1 MANNRVYTE
10 SVVTLN
16 NQEAMARMDELKNR
30 SAELKKRMAE
40 VRAEMAKLSQEKGID
55 SKEFKA
61 AQKELLAL
69 NKELNSV
76 EKSQDSINKE
86 MQRFEKIMNNLN
98 GSNLNQLSA
107 AAKTLNKQLR
117 QLKPGT
123 DEFIATSK
131 KLKEVR
137 TRMKEIESDA
147 GQTQKMFG
155 GFFKKIGWVGLLT
168 GALAAFKKFATDM
181 IRETQLI
188 GDKWK
193 YETAGWKSAYGS
205 FIADLSSGKG
215 WNEMI
220 QRMKDAYSNGKLVA
234 KMLDEIFERNNSALL
249 QESELNLE
257 AEKQKKIYMDAT
269 KSAKERIAAAEEY
282 DRIQKQIA
290 ENRKI
295 VAQEEMEAYKL
306 QLQTRTELSDQEL
319 DLFIRDYNNNK
330 DLIDQ
335 AKEYAAKVQE
345 YETKIANTRKAQMYD
360 RDSYSLQTHANIIQ
374 SYQDEL
380 DEFKRTA
387 DESVV
392 YWSEIVA
399 KYNLGNDEMVK
410 NYVQARQKMVDADTN
425 YERATQ
431 RSSRQSATIR
441 KQLSQD
447 TQKAVNDAYKKDI
460 DASNARFQELQN
472 QAKQSYA
479 DGEITY
485 EQYQARLTELQR
497 QSLEERL
504 KIAEKHKQSTVELQ
518 SQLLDLAVQDKQKL
532 DKLMDDLQKEWAK
545 AVDDSVKDM
554 EKAVD
559 EWMKDMD
566 AEMQAFIDEWTEMT
580 EKANEIRREL
590 NPVAA
595 LEEDM
600 AAEMAALQELHDANL
615 LSEEEFEK
623 KKLEIAKRYAKKI
636 SEVQLQPYQKGI
648 EMAQGYIDQVS
659 NFATAAQEAAAA
671 NLEAQMQAELT
682 AAGDNAE
689 KREQIEAEYEQKQLD
704 LKKKYA
710 DVDMGINIAK
720 TVANGAVA
728 AIKAFADLGP
738 IAGAI
743 ATALIA
749 ATTVAE
755 VAVIIAQRNAIK
767 NSSVSSSGSSQPK
780 TGQRV
785 VSGYSKGGYTDH
797 AANDFQEVGVVHANE
812 WVAPAAMVRAN
823 PVMFASLEQMRQRG
837 NYRSG
842 AAGYADGGTV
852 AEDQA
857 TIAGASSVD
866 NDLLQR
872 VYDIMAKLEASLPLK
887 AYTVLSD
894 INAKQE
900 LDATIKSIAGKKK

>member
-16 NQEAMARMDELKNR
+16 NQEAMARMDELK
-30 SAELKKRMAE
+30 KKAMDLRDT
-40 VRAEMAKLSQEKGID
+40 MAKLAQEKGID
-55 SKEFKA
+55 SKEFKQ
-61 AQKELLAL
+61 AQKELAAT
-69 NKELNSV
+69 
-76 EKSQDSINKE
+76 EKSIDAVNKD
-86 MQRFEKIMNNLN
+86 MLRFEKIMNNLN
-98 GSNLNQLSA
+98 GSNLNELTA
-107 AAKTLNKQLR
+107 ASKKLYQQLR
-117 QLKPGT
+117 KLKPGT
-123 DEFIATSK
+123 EEFIATSK

-137 TRMKEIESDA
+137 TRMREIESQA

-155 GFFKKIGWVGLLT
+155 GFFKKIGWAGLLT
-168 GALAAFKKFATDM
+168 GALAAFKKFASDM
-181 IRETQLI
+181 ISETQLI

-193 YETAGWKSAYGS
+193 KETAGWKAAYGT

-215 WNEMI
+215 WNEMV
-220 QRMKDAYSNGKLVA
+220 QRMKNAYANGKKVA
-234 KMLDEIFERNNSALL
+234 QMLDEIFERNNSAIL

-269 KSAKERIAAAEEY
+269 KSAKDRIAAAEEY

-295 VAQEEMEAYKL
+295 VAQEELDAYKL
-306 QLQTRTELSDQEL
+306 QLQTRTELSDEEL

-330 DLIDQ
+330 QLIDQ
-335 AKEYAAKVQE
+335 AKEYADKVQE
-345 YETKIANTRKAQMYD
+345 YETKITNVKRSAMFD
-360 RDSYSLQTHANIIQ
+360 RDSYSIQMHANQIQ
-374 SYQDEL
+374 AYQDEL
-380 DEFKRTA
+380 AAFKASA

-431 RSSRQSATIR
+431 RSTKQASTLR

-447 TQKAVNDAYKKDI
+447 TQNAVNQAYKKDV

-472 QAKQSYA
+472 QAKKSYA

-485 EQYQARLTELQR
+485 EQYQARLTEIQR
-497 QSLEERL
+497 QSLEDRL

-532 DKLMDDLQKEWAK
+532 DKLMDDLQKDAAK
-545 AVDDSVKDM
+545 ALEDSIKDM
-554 EKAVD
+554 DKAID
-559 EWMKDMD
+559 EWMKEMD

-580 EKANEIRREL
+580 ERANEIRREL
-590 NPVAA
+590 NPVEA
-595 LEEDM
+595 LKEDQE
-600 AAEMAALQELHDANL
+600 AELAELDSLHEAGL
-615 LSEEEFEK
+615 LKDEEFEK
-623 KKLEIAKRYAKKI
+623 KKLEIAKRYAKEI
-636 SEVQLQPYQKGI
+636 TAAQLQPYEKGV
-648 EMAQGYIDQVS
+648 EAAQGFINQVS
-659 NFATAAQEAAAA
+659 DFVSKAQEAAAA

-689 KREQIEAEYEQKQLD
+689 KREQIEQEYEQKQLD
-704 LKKKYA
+704 LKKQYA

-743 ATALIA
+743 AAAIVA

-755 VAVIIAQRNAIK
+755 IAVIVAQRNAIK
-767 NSSVSSSGSSQPK
+767 NTSISSSGSAQPK

-785 VSGYSKGGYTDH
+785 VAGYSEGGYTDRGS
-797 AANDFQEVGVVHANE
+797 NDFQPVGVVHANE

-823 PVMFASLEQMRQRG
+823 PVMFASLEQMRQSG
-837 NYRSG
+837 NYHSG
-842 AAGYADGGTV
+842 VSGYADGGTV

-857 TIAGASSVD
+857 TIAGAGNVD
-866 NDLLQR
+866 NQLLQR
-872 VYDIMAKLEASLPLK
+872 VYDIMAKIEASLPLK

-894 INAKQE
+894 LNAKQE
-900 LDATIKSIAGKKK
+900 LDATIKSIAGKKS

>member
-16 NQEAMARMDELKNR
+16 NQEANARIDELKKK
-30 SAELKKRMAE
+30 ALELRDA
-40 VRAEMAKLSQEKGID
+40 MAKIAQEKGIN

-61 AQKELLAL
+61 AQKELMAT
-69 NKELNSV
+69 
-76 EKSQDSINKE
+76 EKSIKSCTAD
-86 MQRFEKIMNNLN
+86 MEKFQKTVNNLN
-98 GSNLNQLSA
+98 GSNLNELQA
-107 AAKTLNKQLR
+107 AARKLYNQMRK
-117 QLKPGT
+117 LKPGT
-123 DEFIATSK
+123 DEFVAASK

-137 TRMKEIESDA
+137 ARMKEIEGAA

-155 GFFKKIGWVGLLT
+155 GFFKKIGWAGLLT
-168 GALAAFKKFATDM
+168 GALATFKKFVSDM
-181 IRETQLI
+181 IAETQLI

-193 YETAGWKSAYGS
+193 VEVAGWKSAYGS

-215 WNEMI
+215 WNEMV
-220 QRMKDAYSNGKLVA
+220 QRMKDAYANGKKVA
-234 KMLDEIFERNNSALL
+234 QMLDEIFERNNSALL

-290 ENRKI
+290 ENRKV
-295 VAQEEMEAYKL
+295 VAQEELDAYKL

-335 AKEYAAKVQE
+335 AKEYADKVQE
-345 YETKIANTRKAQMYD
+345 YETKISNTRKAQMFD
-360 RDSYSLQTHANIIQ
+360 RDSYSIQTHASILQ

-392 YWSEIVA
+392 YWSEIVK

-410 NYVQARQKMVDADTN
+410 NYVQARQKVVDADTN

-431 RSSRQSATIR
+431 RSNKQASTIR

-460 DASNARFQELQN
+460 DASNARYQELQN
-472 QAKQSYA
+472 QAKQAYL
-479 DGEITY
+479 DGESSY
-485 EQYQARLTELQR
+485 EQYQQRLEDLNR
-497 QSLEERL
+497 KSLEERTA
-504 KIAEKHKQSTVELQ
+504 IAEKHKQSTIEFQ
-518 SQLLDLAVQDKQKL
+518 TQILDLAVKDKQKL
-532 DKLMDDLQKEWAK
+532 EKLMDDLQKDAQK
-545 AVDDSVKDM
+545 AMDDAM
-554 EKAVD
+554 
-559 EWMKDMD
+559 
-566 AEMQAFIDEWTEMT
+566 AELDKEVEAFMAELDKENEEQLQKWQELC
-580 EKANEIRREL
+580 ERAEEIRRENSPIYAIKEEMAEEL
-590 NPVAA
+590 SA
-595 LEEDM
+595 LEELHKNGLLSEKDYQD
-600 AAEMAALQELHDANL
+600 ARIKIIAKYASKAGDIYGEYLDKASDLANALQEADSARLD
-615 LSEEEFEK
+615 
-623 KKLEIAKRYAKKI
+623 
-636 SEVQLQPYQKGI
+636 
-648 EMAQGYIDQVS
+648 
-659 NFATAAQEAAAA
+659 
-671 NLEAQMQAELT
+671 AQMQAELT

-689 KREQIEAEYEQKQLD
+689 KRQQIEEEYEKKQLD

-710 DVDMGINIAK
+710 DVDMAINIAK

-728 AIKAFADLGP
+728 AVKAVADLGP
-738 IAGAI
+738 IAGGIMAAI
-743 ATALIA
+743 IA

-755 VAVIIAQRNAIK
+755 VAAIVAQRNAIK
-767 NSSVSSSGSSQPK
+767 NASVASSGSANTQIGKRTVAEFSE
-780 TGQRV
+780 
-785 VSGYSKGGYTDH
+785 GGYTERS
-797 AANDFQEVGVVHANE
+797 ANDYQEVGVVHANE

-823 PVMFASLEQMRQRG
+823 PVMFASLEQMRQSG
-837 NYRSG
+837 QYRSG
-842 AAGYADGGTV
+842 VAGFADGG
-852 AEDQA
+852 QA
-857 TIAGASSVD
+857 GTNAPASVGTVD
-866 NDLLQR
+866 NELLQR

-900 LDATIKSIAGKKK
+900 LENTVKSVVGK

>member
-40 VRAEMAKLSQEKGID
+40 VRAEMTKLSQEKGID

-155 GFFKKIGWVGLLT
+155 GFFKKIGWAGLLA
-168 GALAAFKKFATDM
+168 GALAAFKKFASDM
-181 IRETQLI
+181 IAQTQLI

-193 YETAGWKSAYGS
+193 VETAGWKSAYGS

-234 KMLDEIFERNNSALL
+234 QMLDEIFERNNSALL

-295 VAQEEMEAYKL
+295 VAQEELDAYKL
-306 QLQTRTELSDQEL
+306 QLQTRTELSDEEL
-319 DLFIRDYNNNK
+319 DAFIRDYNNNK
-330 DLIDQ
+330 NLIDQ
-335 AKEYAAKVQE
+335 AKEYQKELAAKKQMVE
-345 YETKIANTRKAQMYD
+345 ALYNTMTSGEGRAYEAVKGRYD
-360 RDSYSLQTHANIIQ
+360 EAVASLNDFVAAT
-374 SYQDEL
+374 
-380 DEFKRTA
+380 

-392 YWSEIVA
+392 HWADMVD

-410 NYVQARQKMVDADTN
+410 NYVQARQKMVEADTN

-431 RSSRQSATIR
+431 RSNRQSATIR

-447 TQKAVNDAYKKDI
+447 TQKAVNDVYKKDI

-479 DGEITY
+479 DGEISY

-785 VSGYSKGGYTDH
+785 VSGYSEGGYTDH

>member
-16 NQEAMARMDELKNR
+16 NQEATARLDELKKK
-30 SAELKKRMAE
+30 ALELRDA
-40 VRAEMAKLSQEKGID
+40 MAKIAQEKGIN

-61 AQKELLAL
+61 AQKELMAT
-69 NKELNSV
+69 
-76 EKSQDSINKE
+76 EKSINAVNAD
-86 MQRFEKIMNNLN
+86 MQRFEKTLNNLN
-98 GSNLNQLSA
+98 GSNLNELQA
-107 AAKTLNKQLR
+107 AARKLYNQMRK
-117 QLKPGT
+117 LKPGT
-123 DEFIATSK
+123 DEFVAASK

-137 TRMKEIESDA
+137 TRMKEIEGAA

-155 GFFKKIGWVGLLT
+155 GFFKKIGWAGLLT
-168 GALAAFKKFATDM
+168 GALAAFKKFASDM
-181 IRETQLI
+181 IAETQLI

-193 YETAGWKSAYGS
+193 IEVAGWKSAYGT

-215 WNEMI
+215 WNEMV
-220 QRMKDAYSNGKLVA
+220 QRMKDAYANGKKVA
-234 KMLDEIFERNNSALL
+234 AMLDEIFERNNSAIL

-290 ENRKI
+290 ENRKV

-410 NYVQARQKMVDADTN
+410 NYVQARQKVVDADTN

-431 RSSRQSATIR
+431 RSNRQAANIR

-460 DASNARFQELQN
+460 DASNARYQELQN
-472 QAKQSYA
+472 QAKQAYL
-479 DGEITY
+479 DGEISY
-485 EQYQARLTELQR
+485 EKYQQRLEDLNR
-497 QSLEERL
+497 KSLEERMA
-504 KIAEKHKQSTVELQ
+504 IAEKHKQSTLEFQ
-518 SQLLDLAVQDKQKL
+518 TQIMDLAVKDKQKL
-532 DKLMDDLQKEWAK
+532 EKLMDDLQKDAQK
-545 AVDDSVKDM
+545 AM
-554 EKAVD
+554 EDAMADLDKQL
-559 EWMKDMD
+559 EEIL
-566 AEMQAFIDEWTEMT
+566 AEMDKELEDELQQWQELC
-580 EKANEIRREL
+580 ERAEEIRRENSPIYAIKEEMAEEL
-590 NPVAA
+590 SA
-595 LEEDM
+595 LEELHKNQLLSEKDYQN
-600 AAEMAALQELHDANL
+600 ARIKIIAKYASKAGDIYGEYLDKASDLANALQEADSARLD
-615 LSEEEFEK
+615 
-623 KKLEIAKRYAKKI
+623 
-636 SEVQLQPYQKGI
+636 
-648 EMAQGYIDQVS
+648 
-659 NFATAAQEAAAA
+659 
-671 NLEAQMQAELT
+671 AQMQAELT

-689 KREQIEAEYEQKQLD
+689 KRQQIEEEYEQKQLD

-710 DVDMGINIAK
+710 DVDMAINIAK

-728 AIKAFADLGP
+728 AVKAVADLGP
-738 IAGAI
+738 IAGGIMAAI
-743 ATALIA
+743 IA

-755 VAVIIAQRNAIK
+755 VAAIVAQRNAIK
-767 NSSVSSSGSSQPK
+767 NASVASSGSSTTK
-780 TGQRV
+780 VGQRTV
-785 VSGYSKGGYTDH
+785 AEFSEGGYTERS
-797 AANDFQEVGVVHANE
+797 ANDYQEVGVVHANE

-823 PVMFASLEQMRQRG
+823 PVMFASLEQMRQSG
-837 NYRSG
+837 QYRSG
-842 AAGYADGGTV
+842 VAGFADGG
-852 AEDQA
+852 QA
-857 TIAGASSVD
+857 GGDTPASVGTVD
-866 NDLLQR
+866 NELLQR

-894 INAKQE
+894 LNAKQE
-900 LDATIKSIAGKKK
+900 LDDTIKSVVGK

>member
-16 NQEAMARMDELKNR
+16 NQEATARLDELKKK
-30 SAELKKRMAE
+30 ALELRDA
-40 VRAEMAKLSQEKGID
+40 MAKIAQEKGIN

-61 AQKELLAL
+61 AQKELMAT
-69 NKELNSV
+69 
-76 EKSQDSINKE
+76 EKSINAVNAD
-86 MQRFEKIMNNLN
+86 MQRFEKTLNNLN
-98 GSNLNQLSA
+98 GSNLNELQA
-107 AAKTLNKQLR
+107 AARKLYNQMRK
-117 QLKPGT
+117 LKPGT
-123 DEFIATSK
+123 DEFVAASK

-137 TRMKEIESDA
+137 IRMKEIEGAA

-155 GFFKKIGWVGLLT
+155 GFFKKIGWAGLLT
-168 GALAAFKKFATDM
+168 GALAAFKKFASDM
-181 IRETQLI
+181 IAETQLI

-193 YETAGWKSAYGS
+193 IEVAGWKSAYGT

-215 WNEMI
+215 WNEMV
-220 QRMKDAYSNGKLVA
+220 QRMKDAYANGKKVA
-234 KMLDEIFERNNSALL
+234 AMLDEIFERNNSAIL

-290 ENRKI
+290 ENRKV

-410 NYVQARQKMVDADTN
+410 NYVQARQKVVDADTN

-431 RSSRQSATIR
+431 RSNRQAANIR

-460 DASNARFQELQN
+460 DASNARYQELQN
-472 QAKQSYA
+472 QAKQAYL
-479 DGEITY
+479 DGEISY
-485 EQYQARLTELQR
+485 EKYQQRLEDLNR
-497 QSLEERL
+497 KSLEERMA
-504 KIAEKHKQSTVELQ
+504 IAEKHKQSTLEFQ
-518 SQLLDLAVQDKQKL
+518 TQIMDLAVKDKQKL
-532 DKLMDDLQKEWAK
+532 EKLMDDLQKDAQK
-545 AVDDSVKDM
+545 AM
-554 EKAVD
+554 EDAMADLDKQL
-559 EWMKDMD
+559 EEIL
-566 AEMQAFIDEWTEMT
+566 AEMDKELEDELQQWQELC
-580 EKANEIRREL
+580 ERAEEIRRENSPIYAIKEEMAEEL
-590 NPVAA
+590 SA
-595 LEEDM
+595 LEELHKNQLLSEKDYQN
-600 AAEMAALQELHDANL
+600 ARIKIIAKYASKAGDIYGEYLDKASDLANALQEADSARLD
-615 LSEEEFEK
+615 
-623 KKLEIAKRYAKKI
+623 
-636 SEVQLQPYQKGI
+636 
-648 EMAQGYIDQVS
+648 
-659 NFATAAQEAAAA
+659 
-671 NLEAQMQAELT
+671 AQMQAELT

-689 KREQIEAEYEQKQLD
+689 KRQQIEEEYEQKQLD

-710 DVDMGINIAK
+710 DVDMAINIAK

-728 AIKAFADLGP
+728 AVKAVADLGP
-738 IAGAI
+738 IAGGIMAAI
-743 ATALIA
+743 IA

-755 VAVIIAQRNAIK
+755 VAAIVAQRNAIK
-767 NSSVSSSGSSQPK
+767 NASVASSGSSTTK
-780 TGQRV
+780 VGQRTV
-785 VSGYSKGGYTDH
+785 AEFSEGGYTERS
-797 AANDFQEVGVVHANE
+797 ANDYQEVGVVHANE

-823 PVMFASLEQMRQRG
+823 PVMFASLEQMRQSG
-837 NYRSG
+837 QYRSG
-842 AAGYADGGTV
+842 VAGFADGG
-852 AEDQA
+852 QA
-857 TIAGASSVD
+857 GGDTPASVGTVD
-866 NDLLQR
+866 NELLQR

-894 INAKQE
+894 LNAKQE
-900 LDATIKSIAGKKK
+900 LDDTIKSVVGK

>member
-16 NQEAMARMDELKNR
+16 NQEATARLDELKKK
-30 SAELKKRMAE
+30 ALELRDA
-40 VRAEMAKLSQEKGID
+40 MAKIAQEKGIN

-61 AQKELLAL
+61 AQKELMAT
-69 NKELNSV
+69 
-76 EKSQDSINKE
+76 EKSINAVNAD
-86 MQRFEKIMNNLN
+86 MQRFEKTLNNLN
-98 GSNLNQLSA
+98 GSNLNELQA
-107 AAKTLNKQLR
+107 AARKLYNQMRK
-117 QLKPGT
+117 LKPGT
-123 DEFIATSK
+123 DEFVAASK

-137 TRMKEIESDA
+137 TRMKEIEGAA

-155 GFFKKIGWVGLLT
+155 GFFKKIGWAGLLT
-168 GALAAFKKFATDM
+168 GALAAFKKFASDM
-181 IRETQLI
+181 IAETQLI

-193 YETAGWKSAYGS
+193 IEVAGWKSAYGI

-215 WNEMI
+215 WNEMV
-220 QRMKDAYSNGKLVA
+220 QRMKDAYANGKKVA
-234 KMLDEIFERNNSALL
+234 AMLDEIFERNNSAIL

-290 ENRKI
+290 ENRKV

-410 NYVQARQKMVDADTN
+410 NYVQARQKVVDADTN

-431 RSSRQSATIR
+431 RSNRQAANIR

-460 DASNARFQELQN
+460 DASNARYQELQN
-472 QAKQSYA
+472 QAKQAYL
-479 DGEITY
+479 DGEISY
-485 EQYQARLTELQR
+485 EKYQQRLEDLNQK
-497 QSLEERL
+497 SLEERMA
-504 KIAEKHKQSTVELQ
+504 IAEKHKQSTLEFQ
-518 SQLLDLAVQDKQKL
+518 TQIMDLAVKDKQKL
-532 DKLMDDLQKEWAK
+532 EKLMDDLQKDAQK
-545 AVDDSVKDM
+545 AM
-554 EKAVD
+554 EDAMADLNKQL
-559 EWMKDMD
+559 EEIL
-566 AEMQAFIDEWTEMT
+566 AEMDKELEDELQQWQEMC
-580 EKANEIRREL
+580 EAAEEIRRENSPIYAIKEEMAEEL
-590 NPVAA
+590 AA
-595 LEEDM
+595 LEELHKNQLLSEKDYQNARIKIIAKY
-600 AAEMAALQELHDANL
+600 AAKAGEIYGEYLDKVSDLANALQEADSARLD
-615 LSEEEFEK
+615 
-623 KKLEIAKRYAKKI
+623 
-636 SEVQLQPYQKGI
+636 
-648 EMAQGYIDQVS
+648 
-659 NFATAAQEAAAA
+659 
-671 NLEAQMQAELT
+671 AQMQAELT

-689 KREQIEAEYEQKQLD
+689 KRQQIEEEYEQKQLD

-710 DVDMGINIAK
+710 DVDMAINIAK

-728 AIKAFADLGP
+728 AVKAVADLGP
-738 IAGAI
+738 IAGGIMAAI
-743 ATALIA
+743 IA

-755 VAVIIAQRNAIK
+755 VAAIVAQRNAIK
-767 NSSVSSSGSSQPK
+767 NASVASSGSSTTK
-780 TGQRV
+780 VGQRTV
-785 VSGYSKGGYTDH
+785 AEFSEGGYTERS
-797 AANDFQEVGVVHANE
+797 ANDYQEVGVVHANE

-823 PVMFASLEQMRQRG
+823 PVMFASLEQMRQSG
-837 NYRSG
+837 QYRSG
-842 AAGYADGGTV
+842 VAGFADGG
-852 AEDQA
+852 QA
-857 TIAGASSVD
+857 GGDTPASVGTVD
-866 NDLLQR
+866 NELLQR

-894 INAKQE
+894 LNAKQE
-900 LDATIKSIAGKKK
+900 LDNTIKSVVGK